1 MARDRATAIVVR
13 DGRYLLV
20 RDRGRQT
27 FALPGGGIED
37 GESASSAMARELIEE
52 TGLRPTSIT
61 RLFTFGGKYNDHVV
75 FRVEADG
82 DVNAMGEV
90 EGFTWWNGT
99 DDTPVFPHVKGIL
112 NTWQE
117 LA

>member
-1 MARDRATAIVVR
+1 
-13 DGRYLLV
+13 LV
-20 RDRGRQT
+20 RDRGRPT

-37 GESASSAMARELIEE
+37 GESPSTAIARELQEE

-61 RLFTFGGKYNDHVV
+61 RLFIFGGKYNDHVV

-82 DVNAMGEV
+82 DVEATGEV
-90 EGFTWWNGT
+90 DGFTWWNGN
-99 DDTPVFPHVKGIL
+99 DDTPVYPHVKGIL
-112 NTWQE
+112 TTWQT